1 MWKARPEKKEEYVV
15 VVPIAIKEGRNQR
28 AHNMALDPL
37 SMDTKSPLTKLHL
50 NSVEE
55 GTEEEH

>member
-1 MWKARPEKKEEYVV
+1 MWKARPEKKEEYIV
-15 VVPIAIKEGRNQR
+15 VVPRAIKEGRNQR
-28 AHNMALDPL
+28 THNMALDLL
-37 SMDTKSPLTKLHL
+37 SMVTKSPLTKLHL